1 LNESCSCANNG
12 KGTVDDDD
20 DDDDDIDDS
29 ILLYKNQHIKHPLWP
44 PRPMRL
50 RALNLAVFIE
60 LTLYIMKK
68 HPILDANSQFDFEQ
82 IQLCS
87 PQPYHGTHFSK
98 LLYSQKPVF
107 IKTTPCHVKAKFTQT
122 KTKLCADLIL
132 GSDNHELITWLESL
146 EQFCIQTIFDH
157 RQEWFETP
165 LEWVDIEQ
173 SFVSPLKSYKSGQ
186 YHILRTF
193 SPVPLLSE
201 KPFLRVFDERGQEMV
216 NDSVEPTHS
225 ILCILE
231 FQGVKCSTRSFALDV
246 EIKQVLVLDPQRP
259 LFEECLLSPDLAS
272 PSPMTFPAPTP
283 TPAPTPEPIPSS
295 DDDDETVK
303 NADELTVNTPV
314 AEAENTANETTVSTT
329 TTPTEVILQ
338 SDESQNVG
346 VVVVQEVAE
355 PAKTDAE
362 PAVITTQIPV
372 VYPMDEEMPVLVD
385 DSELF
390 DFENESIDLGVV
402 EIPEPQADLYEI
414 YRDAQ
419 RRGKNARTQA
429 LASFLLENK
438 IENKVSWEDE
448 PF

>member
-1 LNESCSCANNG
+1 
-12 KGTVDDDD
+12 V
-20 DDDDDIDDS
+20 
-29 ILLYKNQHIKHPLWP
+29 
-44 PRPMRL
+44 RV

-60 LTLYIMKK
+60 PTLYIMKK
-68 HPILDANSQFDFEQ
+68 HPILDANAHFDFKQ

-87 PQPYHGTHFSK
+87 PQPHHGTHFSK

-107 IKTTPCHVKAKFTQT
+107 IKTTPCNLKTKFTQT

-132 GSDNHELITWLESL
+132 GTDNHELITWLESL

-193 SPVPLLSE
+193 SPIPLLSE

-216 NDSVEPTHS
+216 NDSVESTHS

-272 PSPMTFPAPTP
+272 PSPMTFPAPLIP
-283 TPAPTPEPIPSS
+283 MPEEILPSR
-295 DDDDETVK
+295 DVDLVENVETKENV
-303 NADELTVNTPV
+303 DELVVNTPD
-314 AEAENTANETTVSTT
+314 AEAATT
-329 TTPTEVILQ
+329 TTTEDIETKATTTPPTTTTTEITLQ
-338 SDESQNVG
+338 NDESVTTSQNE
-346 VVVVQEVAE
+346 QQ
-355 PAKTDAE
+355 DAE
-362 PAVITTQIPV
+362 PAVVTTQNPV
-372 VYPMDEEMPVLVD
+372 VYAIDEEMPILID

-390 DFENESIDLGVV
+390 DFEDENIDLGVV

-419 RRGKNARTQA
+419 RRVKNARIQA
-429 LASFLLENK
+429 LASFLMENK